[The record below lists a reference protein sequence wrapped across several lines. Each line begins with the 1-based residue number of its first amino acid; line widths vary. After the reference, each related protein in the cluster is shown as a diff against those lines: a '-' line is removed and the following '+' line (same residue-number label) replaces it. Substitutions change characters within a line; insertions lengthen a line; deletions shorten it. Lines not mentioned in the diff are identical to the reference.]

1 MKKRKN
7 ICWIYANHTGRNKY
21 NIFLAPLVLTPH
33 SSVLST
39 TPDYDTQKKTK
50 QQDIESSSIT
60 VDDEKQSNKTPT
72 QSYIEEKS
80 SSNEAIPNLALENTA
95 ASEVDHHLII

>member
-1 MKKRKN
+1 MES
-7 ICWIYANHTGRNKY
+7 NKY

-39 TPDYDTQKKTK
+39 IPDHETHKKTK
-50 QQDIESSSIT
+50 QQDTESSSPT
-60 VDDEKQSNKTPT
+60 VDDEKQSNQTPT

-80 SSNEAIPNLALENTA
+80 SSNETIPNLALENTA
-95 ASEVDHHLII
+95 ASEVDHHLIS